1 MKTPSRFLSVF
12 LLTLLGTSAMADPV
26 EIKVERKILEKQERL
41 NRPKLQSEEQM
52 TVLNLG
58 ITNKT
63 GKETA
68 GLVVEWSVVVSRGG
82 TRPDLLTTGT
92 ETLASMPNSKT
103 LVVTTDAFPVVKNR
117 VGKQD
122 VEYKVIIKQAGKEM
136 ARSLSDAKFDQLAAA
151 AEPQKRQGK
160 KKKP

>member
-12 LLTLLGTSAMADPV
+12 LLFLLGTSAMADPV
-26 EIKVERKILEKQERL
+26 EIKVERKVLEKQERL
-41 NRPKLQSEEQM
+41 NRPRLQSEEQM

-103 LVVTTDAFPVVKNR
+103 TVVETDAFPVVKTR

-122 VEYKVIIKQAGKEM
+122 VEYKVIVKQDGKEV
-136 ARSLSDAKFDQLAAA
+136 ARSLSDPKFDQLAAA